1 MTGVCGWQPELRGD
15 ESSGDDSLSLL
26 HNLDDLQ
33 HVGAAAFMKK
43 SDLDSAAG
51 NKNQEKDMEL
61 NEPRPADP
69 EICSSTMSAADRAA
83 SASKK
88 ANVLRSVKLPSGAG
102 LHRRNGLGETLLH
115 RACKK
120 KDLQMVRALI
130 QAGISVNM
138 KDNAGW
144 TALHEA
150 AAKGDEVIV
159 EELLKAGANPNA
171 RSFDGVTPL
180 HDAVTS
186 GHHEVVKL
194 LLQFGSHTCDKTVG
208 GLSALD
214 MATDENMKEL
224 LLTFRD
230 SLVFHEEPVEES
242 AQHEQ
247 PGCKSSEA
255 QCHKQLRS
263 QRNFSPNVR
272 SRESGDGAGAR
283 EPADIQPRG
292 KHTDALNTS
301 LEQVLEEVW
310 RKQTELSSWPLS
322 APQDTDR
329 YGAALTQIQDQLIQ
343 LLYKQMKEKDRL
355 ALKQRS
361 VSRSLWQRVFKTRL
375 VSLASR
381 QRKLVE
387 ILQKQM
393 HLVEVYVTAQPPNHQ
408 TDQLKLAP
416 TAQDSQVHREVP
428 QACVLRPAARR
439 PPPTL
444 DHTHSHIIF
453 QIKRKSALIQSRAEK
468 GSRHLSELMQRG
480 VLQPGHALHLFLKR
494 HLHCAHVLADGSLK
508 DLKGRVHPSP
518 KHWLESV
525 LGKNIPVS
533 SAYAW
538 DKGFRAHTVLTVP
551 SLNTET
557 TPKLLLSFHHQHP
570 EICK

>member
-247 PGCKSSEA
+247 P
-255 QCHKQLRS
+255 
-263 QRNFSPNVR
+263 
-272 SRESGDGAGAR
+272 
-283 EPADIQPRG
+283 
-292 KHTDALNTS
+292 
-301 LEQVLEEVW
+301 
-310 RKQTELSSWPLS
+310 
-322 APQDTDR
+322 DR

-538 DKGFRAHTVLTVP
+538 DKVMFREEPLSSYTSESET
-551 SLNTET
+551 NTEEHRDSSSAPEDLCSEESGLKRLMRVRT
-557 TPKLLLSFHHQHP
+557 IRLVEEEEMLPNAVMDLYWEKLLEDQSSDSQWTHS
-570 EICK
+570 